1 MPQSHYPADGI
12 PTLTQRAEADI
23 PVLDTPAAF
32 AGGSVPESVLRAALQ
47 ADLEQAI
54 RVAVDEA
61 AATLRERLEAEL
73 PAILA
78 QAMSRIRPG

>member
-1 MPQSHYPADGI
+1 MSLSPTDGI

-23 PVLDTPAAF
+23 PVLDTPAALP
-32 AGGSVPESVLRAALQ
+32 GSAVPEAVLRAALQ

-54 RVAVDEA
+54 KVAVDQA

>member
-1 MPQSHYPADGI
+1 MPQYLTDGI

-23 PVLDTPAAF
+23 PVLDTPAAPA
-32 AGGSVPESVLRAALQ
+32 AGTIPEAVLRAALQ

-54 RVAVDEA
+54 RTAVDEA
-61 AATLRERLEAEL
+61 AVVLRERLEAEL

-78 QAMSRIRPG
+78 RAMSRIRPG

>member
-1 MPQSHYPADGI
+1 MSHPPTDGI

-23 PVLDTPAAF
+23 PVLDTPAAS
-32 AGGSVPESVLRAALQ
+32 AESAIPEAVLRAALQ
-47 ADLEQAI
+47 ADLEQA
-54 RVAVDEA
+54 VKAAVDEA

-78 QAMSRIRPG
+78 QALSRIRPG

>member
-1 MPQSHYPADGI
+1 MSHYPTDGI

-23 PVLDTPAAF
+23 PLLDTPCAF
-32 AGGSVPESVLRAALQ
+32 PGGAIPEAVLRAALQ

-54 RVAVDEA
+54 KAAVDDA
-61 AATLRERLEAEL
+61 AITLRERLEAEL

-78 QAMSRIRPG
+78 QAMARIRPG

>member
-1 MPQSHYPADGI
+1 MRM
-12 PTLTQRAEADI
+12 LF
-23 PVLDTPAAF
+23 AA
-32 AGGSVPESVLRAALQ
+32 AALMLVPAALQ

-54 RVAVDEA
+54 KVAVDQA

>member
-1 MPQSHYPADGI
+1 MPPYPIDGI

-23 PVLDTPAAF
+23 PVLDTPVAF
-32 AGGSVPESVLRAALQ
+32 PGVPEAVLRAALQ

-54 RVAVDEA
+54 KVAVDEA
-61 AATLRERLEAEL
+61 SATLRQRLEAEL

>member
-1 MPQSHYPADGI
+1 MSHYPTDGI
-12 PTLTQRAEADI
+12 PTLTHRAEADI

-32 AGGSVPESVLRAALQ
+32 PGGAIPEAVLRAALQ

-54 RVAVDEA
+54 KVAVDEA

>member
-1 MPQSHYPADGI
+1 MSSSFDGI

-23 PVLDTPAAF
+23 PLLDIPALPPA
-32 AGGSVPESVLRAALQ
+32 GSVPEAVLRAALQ
-47 ADLEQAI
+47 ADLEQA
-54 RVAVDEA
+54 VTAAVDEA
-61 AATLRERLEAEL
+61 ANLLRSRLQAEL